1 MNTRLRGVRGL
12 VLALFTLI
20 ISGAILASPV
30 LAEGTTWETD
40 GGLAALLRR
49 RGARVPALIQ
59 QVPDEASLG
68 AIEGIVYQD
77 WNQNGVHDI
86 GEPTLAGATVS
97 LLVQDGGDEG
107 YWAKVRHVVTG
118 GDGRFHFGALDPAHT
133 YYVVAT
139 APLGYSALAP
149 TEAMVQPVA
158 GETTTLSFGYVLL
171 LRPPNPD
178 LLP

>member
-1 MNTRLRGVRGL
+1 MNTRLRGVRAL

-30 LAEGTTWETD
+30 LAEGATWETD

-59 QVPDEASLG
+59 QVPDEASFG
-68 AIEGIVYQD
+68 AIEGTVYQD
-77 WNQNGVHDI
+77 WNQNGVRDT

-97 LLVQDGGDEG
+97 LLVQDDGNG
-107 YWAKVRHVVTG
+107 YWAKVGHVVTG
-118 GDGRFHFGALDPAHT
+118 GDGRFHFDALDPART
-133 YYVVAT
+133 YFVVAT

-149 TEAMVQPVA
+149 TEALVQPVA

-171 LRPPNPD
+171 LRAPSPD
-178 LLP
+178 MLP